1 MGLFLLNNIYKYKLM
16 SFPKLRIIALI
27 IIILSSSPVFAL
39 SFCPRCNYRI
49 SSDDLKCPKCL
60 LMLNSD
66 WSQTIPVKST
76 ISVRQ
81 GYDAFIRHPH
91 ANNRAYKADR
101 NAGGDKTGE
110 IGVWG
115 GPCTLRYLV
124 KFDIDTAMDYY
135 GISFSNFNPKKALLY
150 ISAIKNKSEIEMPV
164 VVFPLVRGF
173 TPGYDVFRTRERNA
187 KGCTWYNATTAMP
200 WKREG
205 GDFEK
210 KCFSRGVIKSGC
222 RNVIDVTE
230 VIKYF
235 YKQSKDK
242 NEWDA
247 PGLIIMSDPSNPF
260 APSGFVTIYSLDSDD
275 YSLRPEL
282 FIQ

>member
-1 MGLFLLNNIYKYKLM
+1 MRHLATWQSRIFLFLILFII
-16 SFPKLRIIALI
+16 FPFFPLY
-27 IIILSSSPVFAL
+27 AL
-39 SFCPRCNYRI
+39 SHCPRCGYRTG
-49 SSDDLKCPKCL
+49 SDYLKCPKCL
-60 LMLNSD
+60 FILDSD
-66 WSQTIPVKST
+66 WSQDIPVKST

-81 GYDAFIRHPH
+81 GYDAFIRHPQ

-115 GPCTLRYLV
+115 GPSSLRYLV
-124 KFDIDTAMDYY
+124 KFDIKATMDYY
-135 GISFSNFNPKKALLY
+135 GIDYTTFTPKKALLY
-150 ISAIKNKSEIEMPV
+150 ISALKKKSEIEMPV
-164 VVFPLVRGF
+164 VVFPLTRGF
-173 TPGYDVFRTRERNA
+173 TPGYEVFRTREKKA
-187 KGCTWYNATTAMP
+187 VGCTWYNATTAMP

-210 KCFSRGVIKSGC
+210 RCFCRGTIKSGS

-230 VIKYF
+230 AIKYF
-235 YKQSKDK
+235 YAKSKEK
-242 NEWDA
+242 GEWEA

-260 APSGFVTIYSLDSDD
+260 APSGFVTIYSLDADD
-275 YSLRPEL
+275 HSLRPEL